1 MATKTKATK
10 AVKKTTSTKTVKK
23 RETTADLKKRI
34 AELES
39 QLNKSLEDHGKF
51 LAATANITKKLD
63 VMLGQMLKALFIVGI
78 GPDELMAKC
87 QQMFQKKVV
96 AD

>member
-1 MATKTKATK
+1 MATKTKETK
-10 AVKKTTSTKTVKK
+10 AVKKTTSTKAVKK
-23 RETTADLKKRI
+23 RETTAELRKRI
-34 AELES
+34 AELEA
-39 QLNKSLEDHGKF
+39 QRDAALNDFGHALESNSNM
-51 LAATANITKKLD
+51 TIKLD
-63 VMLGQMLKALFIVGI
+63 AMLGQLLKALFIVGI